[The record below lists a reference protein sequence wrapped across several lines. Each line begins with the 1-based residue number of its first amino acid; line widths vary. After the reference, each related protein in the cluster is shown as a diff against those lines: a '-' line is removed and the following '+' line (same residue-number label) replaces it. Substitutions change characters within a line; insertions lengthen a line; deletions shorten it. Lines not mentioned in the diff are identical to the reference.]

1 MAKEKAR
8 QLEVLCCECGNPI
21 PSIPTW
27 LTTANVKFECEE
39 CRQKHPRLPGMPEY
53 EPRRTEAEDA
63 PVAKA
68 LEVVEESLP
77 EIDAAEAEAD
87 AESET
92 DNEGE
97 PEDERPAE

>member
-27 LTTANVKFECEE
+27 LTTASVKFECEE

-53 EPRRTEAEDA
+53 EPRRTDAEDA
-63 PVAKA
+63 PTAKPADDVAEP
-68 LEVVEESLP
+68 LTDLVEDEAEGDAEP
-77 EIDAAEAEAD
+77 EPDAEAE
-87 AESET
+87 T
-92 DNEGE
+92 
-97 PEDERPAE
+97 EDEQPTQ